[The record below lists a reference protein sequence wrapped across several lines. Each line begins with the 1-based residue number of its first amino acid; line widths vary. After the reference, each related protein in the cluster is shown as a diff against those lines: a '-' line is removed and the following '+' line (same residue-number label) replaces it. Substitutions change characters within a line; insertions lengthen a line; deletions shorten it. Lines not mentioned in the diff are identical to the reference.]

1 MLEIERKYLVKS
13 DAYRMEA
20 FDKEEI
26 IQGFLN
32 THPDRTVRVRLSGD
46 KGFITVKGR
55 TDAEGVTRFE
65 WEREIPAAEA
75 RALLEICEPGVIRK
89 VRYMVRSGEHLVEV
103 DEFAG
108 DNEGL
113 VIAEIE
119 MKEINEFIL
128 KPHWLGDEVTGE
140 AKYYN
145 SQLSKKPYTKWKNT

>member
-1 MLEIERKYLVKS
+1 VK
-13 DAYRMEA
+13 
-20 FDKEEI
+20 
-26 IQGFLN
+26 
-32 THPDRTVRVRLSGD
+32 
-46 KGFITVKGR
+46 
-55 TDAEGVTRFE
+55 
-65 WEREIPAAEA
+65 A

-119 MKEINEFIL
+119 MKEINEYIV
-128 KPHWLGDEVTGE
+128 KPDWLGDEVTGE
-140 AKYYN
+140 PKYYN